1 MTFVIGRA
9 SLLHAPRPA
18 ALVAAAALVLG
29 GCDLAA
35 LGTGR
40 TDCGQLSSVE
50 CREALLLAAQ
60 ELGPAP
66 GEVIADRTCLDGAC
80 VDALDWIVVYPL
92 PDAQA
97 IALRITGGAPNA
109 PLGVRIVREL
119 PSHVAVRLPSDTEL
133 LASRPPVTP
142 APP

>member
-1 MTFVIGRA
+1 MA
-9 SLLHAPRPA
+9 
-18 ALVAAAALVLG
+18 AAAALVVA

-40 TDCGQLSSVE
+40 TDCGQLSPVE
-50 CREALLLAAQ
+50 CREALLLAAR

-66 GEVIADRTCLDGAC
+66 GDVIADRTCPTAGAC
-80 VDALDWIVVYPL
+80 DATLDWIIVYPL

-109 PLGVRIVREL
+109 PLEVRVVREV
-119 PSHVAVRLPSDTEL
+119 PAHVGVRLPGDTVL
-133 LASRPPVTP
+133 VASPPPATP
-142 APP
+142 RAP